1 LSLRIP
7 GEKTVQWL
15 GEESVRRYSKLQKQD
30 STKENRDS
38 EMVQEVRKTRG
49 GVILDPDD
57 HIRDVLD
64 DNDFVTIGKRKCVL
78 KQHVYGLHRK
88 VENMVHHQHFLIN
101 MQYDFIGP
109 LYMKTLELLCDF
121 AQFSANHLPVW
132 QETFH

>member
-1 LSLRIP
+1 LERVP

-15 GEESVRRYSKLQKQD
+15 GEESVRRYHKLQKKVD

-64 DNDFVTIGKRKCVL
+64 DNDFVTIGKRNCVL
-78 KQHVYGLHRK
+78 KQHVYVLHRK
-88 VENMVHHQHFLIN
+88 VENMVYHQHF
-101 MQYDFIGP
+101 
-109 LYMKTLELLCDF
+109 
-121 AQFSANHLPVW
+121 
-132 QETFH
+132 